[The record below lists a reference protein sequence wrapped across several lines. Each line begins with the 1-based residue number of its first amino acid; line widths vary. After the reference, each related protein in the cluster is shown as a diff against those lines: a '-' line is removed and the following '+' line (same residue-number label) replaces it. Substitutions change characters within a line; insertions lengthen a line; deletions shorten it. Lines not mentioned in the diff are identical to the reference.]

1 VTDPVHCPYA
11 KDRAC
16 VRKAEHGEECELFKC
31 AACRAVK
38 PACAGGDSDEYDA
51 RGELCTDCWWQR
63 KCRAMKRR
71 RARKESAA

>member
-1 VTDPVHCPYA
+1 MTDPVHCPYA

-16 VRKAEHGEECELFKC
+16 VRKAEHGDECTLFKC
-31 AACRAVK
+31 AACRAIK

-51 RGELCTDCWWQR
+51 RGELCTDCWFQR
-63 KCRAMKRR
+63 VLARKKRK